1 MSLYRQKVEACM
13 QTYKKSKNINVIK
26 NFFTQL
32 SMVAPIHLNC
42 ILYGHNNINEYLPKF
57 VDVSW
62 VKNISLKE
70 FRNIVI
76 FILYKDYET
85 VVDESVYYDPTK
97 DNEKYKACY
106 KPDAPPT
113 LKVQELQSILET
125 LYYTNH
131 MNLMCSNNVPEVMYM
146 FNGWVYVSVQQ
157 FGLPGAVYN
166 LFTLLADLN
175 P

>member
-13 QTYKKSKNINVIK
+13 ETYKKSKNINVIK

-42 ILYGHNNINEYLPKF
+42 ILYGYNNIKEYLPKCL
-57 VDVSW
+57 DVSW
-62 VKNISLKE
+62 LKNITLKE

-85 VVDESVYYDPTK
+85 VVDDTVYYDPTK
-97 DNEKYKACY
+97 INEKYKACY

-131 MNLMCSNNVPEVMYM
+131 IRLMCSNNVPDVMFM
-146 FNGWVYVSVQQ
+146 FNGWIYDLFQKA
-157 FGLPGAVYN
+157 GLPGTVYA
-166 LFTLLADLN
+166 LFTLLVELN
-175 P
+175 S

>member
-1 MSLYRQKVEACM
+1 M

-97 DNEKYKACY
+97 DNEKYNKY
-106 KPDAPPT
+106 
-113 LKVQELQSILET
+113 
-125 LYYTNH
+125 
-131 MNLMCSNNVPEVMYM
+131 
-146 FNGWVYVSVQQ
+146 
-157 FGLPGAVYN
+157 
-166 LFTLLADLN
+166 
-175 P
+175 